1 LEQLDCEEDNILDV
15 GDEVDNLFEHSTASD
30 DTGDEGSEDGEDDE
44 DDEDD
49 EAIAENPERL
59 RLAMPSSLGRE
70 CIVRLG
76 LETLALQELELRKGQ
91 ANDALE
97 ELRLALGHKAL
108 LWRTKVRTAKNNK
121 QRTRAWDD
129 IKIARHQVEKN
140 VRHYHRAR
148 RALASLGADDTI
160 MSQYKVIGTND
171 LQLSGDV
178 LDPSRLGQRSDTL
191 AWFWRPGTTNPD
203 QDNSWMEECKSSMYF
218 SSYRLK
224 ICLPFMQ
231 FIE

>member
-1 LEQLDCEEDNILDV
+1 V
-15 GDEVDNLFEHSTASD
+15 ST
-30 DTGDEGSEDGEDDE
+30 TGDEGSEDGEDDE
-44 DDEDD
+44 DDE
-49 EAIAENPERL
+49 AIADNPERL

-76 LETLALQELELRKGQ
+76 LETLAMQELELRKGQ

-97 ELRLALGHKAL
+97 DLRLALGHKAL

-129 IKIARHQVEKN
+129 IKNARRQVEKN

-148 RALASLGADDTI
+148 RALASLGADDKI

-171 LQLSGDV
+171 LRLSGDV

-191 AWFWRPGTTNPD
+191 AWFWRLGTPNSD
-203 QDNSWMEECKSSMYF
+203 QDNSWMEECKSWIYI
-218 SSYRLK
+218 SSYGLK

>member
-1 LEQLDCEEDNILDV
+1 LEQIDCEEDNILGVD
-15 GDEVDNLFEHSTASD
+15 DEVDDLPEHSTASD

-44 DDEDD
+44 DDD
-49 EAIAENPERL
+49 EAITENPERL
-59 RLAMPSSLGRE
+59 RLAMPSSLGRG
-70 CIVRLG
+70 CIVSLG
-76 LETLALQELELRKGQ
+76 LKTLAMQELELRKGQ

-97 ELRLALGHKAL
+97 DLRLALGHKAL

-121 QRTRAWDD
+121 ERTRAWDD
-129 IKIARHQVEKN
+129 IKIARRQVEKN

-148 RALASLGADDTI
+148 RALVSLGADDKI

-178 LDPSRLGQRSDTL
+178 LDPSRLGQRNDTL
-191 AWFWRPGTTNPD
+191 AWFWRLGTSNSD
-203 QDNSWMEECKSSMYF
+203 QDNSWMEECKSLIYF
-218 SSYRLK
+218 SSYGLK